1 MNTPRALPFVPRG
14 PLLAER
20 PDIAPQCAEPPAA
33 KGTSYKG
40 WPSLVRASSVRASC
54 ASCRSCGAA
63 CARRAARLAACARRE
78 AAGSG
83 GDAALRA
90 RPLGKSSGPR
100 FWPAGAHAHLPVAV
114 RTVAARATAR
124 HCTEG
129 RRPRRGP
136 SLRVRYS
143 TAAAGTKVSPRTL
156 PAPLAQPRAAA
167 PARRLGRQ
175 SRGPSAGPGA
185 GATFTFP
192 LLSGCPRGPGQ
203 PSGAGPHRAAGP
215 SCWYKLGSC
224 PAPLPAGGACLCQWQ
239 QHSQPPSAAQDPALR
254 PHPHH
259 AHRKR
264 ACLVGER

>member
-1 MNTPRALPFVPRG
+1 MNTSRALPFVPRG

-63 CARRAARLAACARRE
+63 CARRAARWAAGARRE

-192 LLSGCPRGPGQ
+192 LPSGCPRGPGQ